1 MMQPKY
7 SETLLQ
13 QIKNNFNLSAKDD
26 LFIFPASFAQTRMWL
41 LQELEPESYVYHNYQ
56 AISLT
61 GKLNIIAL
69 ENSIN
74 EIFNRHE
81 VLRTSFVTVEG
92 QPVQVIISNYIFKLP
107 VFDLSNLPETDKK
120 NRTEKILIEEG
131 QRPFDL
137 SKGPLMRCALLK
149 LAKNEH
155 LLSLNIH
162 HIIGDGWSGGI
173 LIREIATLYKAF
185 CDGKPSPLTKLPIQY
200 ADFTIYQRDLLQGEV
215 LENLLKY
222 WKQQLNNLPVL
233 NLPTDRPRKA
243 IETFN
248 GATISFALPENL
260 TNKIKELSRK
270 EGVTLFITLL
280 TAFKV
285 LLYRYSQQQDIV
297 VGSPIANRNVTQ
309 TEDLIGCFVNTLVLR
324 SNLNGNP
331 TFRELLQQVREVTLA
346 AYAHQ
351 DLPFE
356 KLVEAL
362 QPERD
367 LSRQPLFQVAFVF
380 QNAPMSELKLPDL
393 TLKPLSTNIGT
404 SKFELTLYMEEV
416 VPQQIGNLEY
426 IAGSQEKTN
435 TGLIGLFEYNTDL
448 FDADTIENA
457 IAHFQTLLEGIAANP
472 EQSIA
477 QLPLLTTTEEKL
489 LRQWNNTANEYPTDK
504 CIHQLFEEQVEKT
517 PNHLAVVFEQ
527 EQLTYQQ
534 LNQKA
539 NQLAH
544 YLLSLGVKPETKVGI
559 CLERSQEMVI
569 GLFAILKAGATY
581 IPLDPAYP
589 QQRLEFILSDAQI
602 PILLTDISKI
612 NLNNINVE
620 KLVCLTKHRENI
632 AAQPQENPATKINSN
647 NLAYI
652 IYTSGSTGKPKGVEI
667 QHHAVVNFLT
677 SMQQKPGLTKED
689 TLLAVTTI
697 SFDIAALEL
706 YLPLIVGAKLIL
718 ATKEVTGD
726 GKLLSELIDS
736 EVVTVM
742 QATPATWRMLLA
754 AGWKGCAN
762 LKILCGGE
770 ALSNDL
776 ARELLTSASS
786 LWNLYGPTETTIW
799 STFYQVE
806 TTELE
811 TSTIPIGQPINNTQ
825 IYLYDEYQQPVPIGV
840 VGEIYIGGSGLA
852 RGYLNRPKLTESKFI
867 NQESGNRLYKTGDLG
882 RYLES
887 GNIEYIGRIDNQV
900 KLRGFRIELGE
911 IEAVLN
917 QHPLVNQA
925 VVISS
930 EERLVAYIVSN
941 QEIDDIRDFVAQ
953 RLPNYM
959 VPNIFVNIEKLP
971 LTPNGKVDR
980 KALRA
985 PDGEI
990 TREHEYVAPRTQSEQ
1005 IIASIFSDVLG
1016 VENVGI
1022 HDNFFELGGHS
1033 LLATQLISRVRSH
1046 FKVEIPLRQLFT
1058 APIVADLAEFI
1069 QQLQQDSQPIVPPLL
1084 PVSRDRQLPISFAQ
1098 ERLWILDQLEGGS
1111 AFYNMPAA
1119 VRLIGQLNVSALQ
1132 QSFQEIIN
1140 RHEILR
1146 TNFKNVNGQP
1156 VQIIHPH
1163 LEVKLPMVDLRTR
1176 CSDERTQET
1185 QRLAKEQ
1192 IQVAFDLTRDCLIR
1206 GCLLQLD
1213 DTEYLLLLTMHHI
1226 ISDAWSLGVM
1236 TRELA
1241 VLYNAFRNS
1250 QSTPLLP
1257 LEIQYADFAL
1267 WQRQWLQGDVLQQQ
1281 LDYWKQQ
1288 LGTNLPV
1295 LQLPI
1300 SHDQEKIGTNKLA
1313 EYTFLIPG
1321 DLAKSIYSLNRQ
1333 EGVTLFMTLLAA
1345 FNILLQRYSNQDDI
1359 VVGTDVANRNRKE
1372 IESLIGFFINI
1383 LVLRND
1389 LSGNPT
1395 FRELLGR
1402 VRQVT
1407 LDAYAHQ
1414 DLPFAELVK
1423 ALQPNREVNSTPLFQ
1438 VLFVLQN
1445 VPQSSLELP
1454 ELTINILDIKQEIA
1468 KFDIAL
1474 FLTETKQ
1481 GITGK
1486 WQYKED
1492 LFEEELIARMSE
1504 NFQTLL
1510 ENIVNQPDSLINDLE
1525 ILSKAEK
1532 EKQTQQ
1538 KQQRKNVKRKKFINA
1553 KPKAVNFS
1561 QSDLIK
1567 TSYLNSEGNL
1577 PLVITPVDNNIDIID
1592 WAKNNR
1598 EFLEKK
1604 LVEHGGILFRD
1615 FSITSPTDFEKL
1627 AQAICPKL
1635 FENYGDLP
1643 RVGVSDK
1650 VYGSTPYPSEQAIL
1664 FHNESSHMH
1673 CYPQKIWFSCMQPA
1687 QLRGETPI
1695 VDCRKLLQL
1704 LDSKLRDKFEQKQLM
1719 YVRNYTEGLD
1729 VSWQDFFG
1737 TTDKKEVENYCH
1749 QAAINFEWKS
1759 NGGLKTSQV
1768 RPAII
1773 KHPQTGES
1781 VFFNQLLLHHISC
1794 LQTDVQEHMLSL
1806 FGEENLPRHVYYGDG
1821 SSIENSVVA
1830 EILAICREVQVSFSW
1845 QQGDVL
1851 MLDNIL
1857 TAHGRNPYVGSRK
1870 IVVAMGDMISN
1881 QEIEK

>member
-1 MMQPKY
+1 MHH
-7 SETLLQ
+7 
-13 QIKNNFNLSAKDD
+13 IVADG
-26 LFIFPASFAQTRMWL
+26 W
-41 LQELEPESYVYHNYQ
+41 
-56 AISLT
+56 
-61 GKLNIIAL
+61 
-69 ENSIN
+69 SIG
-74 EIFNRHE
+74 
-81 VLRTSFVTVEG
+81 V
-92 QPVQVIISNYIFKLP
+92 
-107 VFDLSNLPETDKK
+107 
-120 NRTEKILIEEG
+120 LIEE
-131 QRPFDL
+131 L
-137 SKGPLMRCALLK
+137 S
-149 LAKNEH
+149 
-155 LLSLNIH
+155 SL
-162 HIIGDGWSGGI
+162 
-173 LIREIATLYKAF
+173 YQAF
-185 CDGKPSPLTKLPIQY
+185 CSGEASPLPELGIQY
-200 ADFTIYQRDLLQGEV
+200 ADFALWQRQWLSGEV
-215 LENLLKY
+215 LETQLNY
-222 WKQQLNNLPVL
+222 WKQQLSGVPQLL
-233 NLPTDRPRKA
+233 QLPTDYPRPTVQTYRG
-243 IETFN
+243 T
-248 GATISFALPENL
+248 TQSFALDNDL
-260 TNKIKELSRK
+260 TQKLQSLSRNS
-270 EGVTLFITLL
+270 GTTLFMTLYAGFA
-280 TAFKV
+280 T
-285 LLYRYSQQQDIV
+285 LLYRYSSQSDIV
-297 VGSPIANRNVTQ
+297 IGSPIANRNRSEV
-309 TEDLIGCFVNTLVLR
+309 EPLIGSFVNTLVLR
-324 SNLNGNP
+324 TNLENNP
-331 TFRELLQQVREVTLA
+331 SFEKLLAQVRETTVG
-346 AYAHQ
+346 AYEHQ
-351 DLPFE
+351 DVPFE
-356 KLVEAL
+356 TVVEAL
-362 QPERD
+362 QPQRS
-367 LSRQPLFQVAFVF
+367 LAYSPLFQVMFVL
-380 QNAPMSELKLPDL
+380 QNASIGEVELPGVTLSELVSDRTVAKFDL
-393 TLKPLSTNIGT
+393 TLS
-404 SKFELTLYMEEV
+404 
-416 VPQQIGNLEY
+416 
-426 IAGSQEKTN
+426 IAETER
-435 TGLIGLFEYNTDL
+435 GLVGEWEYNSDL
-448 FDADTIENA
+448 FDKSTIERMA
-457 IAHFQTLLEGIAANP
+457 AHFQNLLSAIVANP
-472 EQSIA
+472 QQDVSSFN
-477 QLPLLTTTEEKL
+477 LLTTTEEKL
-489 LRQWNNTANEYPTDK
+489 LRQWNSNQVNYPQDK
-504 CIHQLFEEQVEKT
+504 CIHQLFEEQVEK
-517 PNHLAVVFEQ
+517 NSNAVAVVFES
-527 EQLTYQQ
+527 EELTYQQ
-534 LNQKA
+534 LNKKA

-544 YLLSLGVKPETKVGI
+544 YLLSNGVKPETKVGI
-559 CLERSQEMVI
+559 CLERSSEMLI
-569 GLFAILKAGATY
+569 GLLAILKAGATY

-589 QQRLEFILSDAQI
+589 QQRLELILSDARI
-602 PILLTDISKI
+602 SILLTDTLNI
-612 NLNNINVE
+612 NLNNIKV
-620 KLVCLTKHRENI
+620 KTLVCLTQDREKI
-632 AAQPQENPATKINSN
+632 AVQPTENPITKVNSN

-667 QHHAVVNFLT
+667 AHHAVVNFLT
-677 SMQQKPGLTKED
+677 SMQQKPGLTKND

-706 YLPLIVGAKLIL
+706 YLPLIVGAKLVL
-718 ATKEVTGD
+718 ATKQITGD
-726 GKLLSELIDS
+726 GKLLSSLIDA
-736 EVVTVM
+736 EQVTVM

-754 AGWKGCAN
+754 AGWNGSPN

-770 ALSNDL
+770 ALTNDL
-776 ARELLTSASS
+776 ARQLLISGSS

-806 TTELE
+806 TTQLE
-811 TSTIPIGQPINNTQ
+811 TNTIPIGKPINNTQ
-825 IYLYDEYQQPVPIGV
+825 ICLYDEYQQPVPIGV

-852 RGYLNRPKLTESKFI
+852 RGYFNREQLTLDKFI
-867 NQESGNRLYKTGDLG
+867 HHQSGNRLYKTGDLG
-882 RYLES
+882 RYLEY

-911 IEAVLN
+911 VEAVLS

-941 QEIDDIRDFVAQ
+941 QEIADIRDFVAQ
-953 RLPNYM
+953 RLPHYM
-959 VPNIFVNIEKLP
+959 VPNIFVNIDALP

-980 KALRA
+980 KALPA
-985 PDGEI
+985 PQQTI
-990 TREHEYVAPRTQSEQ
+990 AKTNINPRNPIEQ
-1005 IIASIFSDVLG
+1005 ILVNIWSEILNIEKVSI
-1016 VENVGI
+1016 EE
-1022 HDNFFELGGHS
+1022 NFFELGGHS
-1033 LLATQLISRVRSH
+1033 LVATQVISRVRSDLNIE
-1046 FKVEIPLRQLFT
+1046 VPLRQLFAT
-1058 APIVADLAEFI
+1058 PTVADLAEFI
-1069 QQLQQDSQPIVPPLL
+1069 QQSQQNSQPIAPPLL

-1098 ERLWILDQLEGGS
+1098 ERLWILDQLEGQS

-1119 VRLIGQLNVSALQ
+1119 VRLVGQLNINALQ

-1140 RHEILR
+1140 RHEVLR
-1146 TNFKNVNGQP
+1146 TNFTNVDGQP

-1163 LEVKLPMVDLRTR
+1163 LEVKLPVIDLRYPQRGCAKRTR
-1176 CSDERTQET
+1176 CLDERTQET
-1185 QRLAKEQ
+1185 QRLATEQ
-1192 IQVAFDLTRDCLIR
+1192 VQVAFDLTRDCLIR

-1241 VLYNAFRNS
+1241 TLYNAFRNG
-1250 QSTPLLP
+1250 QSSPLLP

-1267 WQRQWLQGDVLQQQ
+1267 WQRQWFQGDVLQQQ
-1281 LDYWKQQ
+1281 LDFWKQQ

-1295 LQLPI
+1295 LQLPT
-1300 SHDQEKIGTNKLA
+1300 SHPKEKIPTNKLA
-1313 EYTFLIPG
+1313 EHTFLIPG
-1321 DLAKSIYSLNRQ
+1321 DLAESIYSLNRQ

-1389 LSGNPT
+1389 LKGNPT

-1402 VRQVT
+1402 VSQVT

-1423 ALQPNREVNSTPLFQ
+1423 ALQPNRGVNSTPLFQ

-1445 VPQSSLELP
+1445 VPQSSLEFP
-1454 ELTINILDIKQEIA
+1454 GLTIDILETQQEVA

-1492 LFEEELIARMSE
+1492 LFEGNLIAKMSD
-1504 NFQTLL
+1504 NFQTML
-1510 ENIVNQPDSLINDLE
+1510 ENIVNQPDARINDLE
-1525 ILSKAEK
+1525 ILSEVEK
-1532 EKQTQQ
+1532 QKQTQQ
-1538 KQQRKNVKRKKFINA
+1538 KQQRKNIKRKKFINA
-1553 KPKAVNFS
+1553 KPKAVNFTK
-1561 QSDLIK
+1561 SDLIK
-1567 TSYLNSEGNL
+1567 TSYLNDGENL
-1577 PLVITPVDNNIDIID
+1577 PLVITPGNNNIDIID

-1604 LVEHGGILFRD
+1604 LIESGGILFRN
-1615 FSITSPTDFEKL
+1615 FSITSPEDFEKL

-1643 RVGVSDK
+1643 RTGVSGK

-1687 QLRGETPI
+1687 QSRGETPI

-1704 LDSKLRDKFEQKQLM
+1704 LDPKLRKKFEQKQLM

-1759 NGGLKTSQV
+1759 HGGLKTSQI

-1781 VFFNQLLLHHISC
+1781 VFFNQLLLHHMSC
-1794 LQTDVQEHMLSL
+1794 LQADVQEHMLSL

-1821 SSIENSVVA
+1821 SSIENSVVE
-1830 EILAICREVQVSFSW
+1830 EILATCREAEVSFPW

-1857 TAHGRNPYVGSRK
+1857 TSHGRNPYAGSRK